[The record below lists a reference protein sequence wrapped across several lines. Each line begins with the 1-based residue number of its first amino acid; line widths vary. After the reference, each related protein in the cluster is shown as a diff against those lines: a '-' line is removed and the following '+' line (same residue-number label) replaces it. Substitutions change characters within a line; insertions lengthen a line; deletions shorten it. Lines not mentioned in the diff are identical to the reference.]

1 MQNSMMLI
9 KSTWN
14 NKQTFRLIPIH
25 KDCPYNEAIYDLDQ
39 HVLAL
44 IGRDKKQI
52 YQMVPKFNEKGDV
65 QYLKTPRENGK
76 TYAEERRLIENYYEY
91 YIEDKEEILVF
102 IELFVSPSARVI
114 AEKYMSAEPAINDPV
129 IFEGAKSL

>member
-1 MQNSMMLI
+1 MLI